1 MMRIESYNFGRI
13 RVNNTEYTSDVII
26 FPDRVLHT
34 WWRKEGHLLHMEDL
48 TEVLRYSPD
57 TLIIGTGY
65 SGVMRVPEDLVKK
78 LQSMGIQVVVQKTTE
93 AVETYNS
100 SESIKKVAA
109 LHLTC

>member
-1 MMRIESYNFGRI
+1 MRIESYNFGRI

-26 FPDRVLHT
+26 FPDRVLHP
-34 WWRKEGHLLHMEDL
+34 WWRKEGHFLHMEDL
-48 TEVLRYSPD
+48 TEVLSYSPD

-78 LQSMGIQVVVQKTTE
+78 LRSMGINVTVQKTTE
-93 AVETYNS
+93 AVKTFNS
-100 SESIKKVAA
+100 SASSRKVAA